1 MVSIISLLQE
11 CISLD
16 SRVSENF
23 VLANE
28 LIAKAFRILESCVF
42 VNNKLYGKIVSS
54 LKSPDTFGERFKVT
68 FFIPD
73 FDLF

>member
-1 MVSIISLLQE
+1 MVSIISLPQE

-54 LKSPDTFGERFKVT
+54 LKSPDTFGVELD
-68 FFIPD
+68 I
-73 FDLF
+73 